1 MKKTLKIMCAL
12 ATAAIAFAPAT
23 ADAQRGEKSLGL
35 IGGFSTYNNGGYLGI
50 DFQYTVVNHVRLAPD
65 IAYGF
70 RNDGKSAFLLDVDV
84 HFPFGLAKGFDI
96 YPLVGFTFNNWSYA
110 GGGHASRA
118 GGNFGAGF
126 DFYLTSNLK
135 LSLQGKYSVMNDT
148 SGGFFG
154 MGIGYVF

>member
-1 MKKTLKIMCAL
+1 MKKSIKIVCCAL
-12 ATAAIAFAPAT
+12 SAVALMVPFKAH
-23 ADAQRGEKSLGL
+23 AQKGETSLGL
-35 IGGFSTYNNGGYLGI
+35 IGGFSTYNNGGYMGV
-50 DFQYTVVNHVRLAPD
+50 DFQYTIVNHVRLAPD
-65 IAYGF
+65 IAYSF
-70 RNDGKSAFLLDVDV
+70 RNEGKSAFVLDVDV
-84 HFPFGLAKGFDI
+84 HFPFKIAKGFGV
-96 YPLVGFTFNNWSYA
+96 YPLVGFAFNNWSYS

-148 SGGFFG
+148 SGGFIG